1 MTLRRGE
8 SLQRINDNVDI
19 VTIPVVP
26 YIAPNNNVLPME
38 IQSVRE
44 HLGDGAGDNVVD
56 GVGPSASTARV
67 GGSSTTTARR
77 GGSSTTTARGG
88 GSSTTTARG
97 GRGTV
102 KASRGTNRG
111 TTTRGKRRGTPGT
124 RGGTRPGAPLYF
136 REASVDTVHCPLH
149 PKRCFR
155 LYHTVAKLPDHMQ

>member
-88 GSSTTTARG
+88 
-97 GRGTV
+97 RGTV

-124 RGGTRPGAPLYF
+124 RGGIRPGAPLYF